1 MMKKTVLW
9 ALAALLFVSCGQ
21 KKQDIGEAGN
31 DYAVLTLQPTDI
43 ELNTAYPATI
53 KGMQDIE
60 IRPKVS
66 GYLTQLLVDEGATVR
81 KGQALFKIDDVQY
94 QAAVNQAQAQV
105 NVVKANINTQKLTVE
120 NKKMLHSKQIV
131 SDYDLQTAINQLA
144 SLEAQ
149 LQQAEA
155 ALQSARD
162 NLRYCTVT
170 SPGDGV
176 VGVIPYRVG
185 SLVSAS
191 SAQPLTT
198 VSSIN
203 EMYVYFSMTEKQLL
217 TLTREQG
224 GLSEAIKNMPP
235 VTLVLSDGTTY
246 SETGKVSTISG
257 VIDTST
263 GAVQM
268 RATFSNA
275 QRVLRSGGTGSVL
288 IPTNQKGAIVIPQ
301 KATYEIQDKKFVYV
315 VNAKNK
321 VQNREIEVLVQN
333 DGQNYV
339 VSSGLKAGE
348 RIVVDGVSKLKNDME
363 IKPITP
369 EQADKNVQ
377 QQKQALKD
385 GKMPGQN

>member
-1 MMKKTVLW
+1 MKKTALW
-9 ALAALLFVSCGQ
+9 ALAALLFASCGQ
-21 KKQDIGEAGN
+21 KSQNIGEAGN
-31 DYAVLTLQPTDI
+31 DYTVVTLQPKDV

-81 KGQALFKIDDVQY
+81 KGQPLFKIDDVQY
-94 QAAVNQAQAQV
+94 RAAVNQAIASV

-120 NKKMLHSKQIV
+120 NKKMLHAKQII

-217 TLTREQG
+217 ALTREQG
-224 GLSEAIKNMPP
+224 GLNEALKNMPP

-257 VIDTST
+257 VIDPST

-288 IPTNQKGAIVIPQ
+288 MPNNQKGAIVIPQ
-301 KATYEIQDKKFVYV
+301 KATYEIQNKKFVYV
-315 VNAKNK
+315 VDAKNK
-321 VQNREIEVLVQN
+321 VQSREIQVLVQN

-339 VSSGLKAGE
+339 VSDGLKAGE
-348 RIVVDGVSKLKNDME
+348 RIVVDGVNNLKNGMD

>member
-1 MMKKTVLW
+1 MKKTALW

-21 KKQDIGEAGN
+21 KKQQLGEAGN
-31 DYAVLTLQPTDI
+31 DYAVVTLQPTDI
-43 ELNTAYPATI
+43 ELSTAYPATI

-94 QAAVNQAQAQV
+94 QAAVNQAQAAV

-217 TLTREQG
+217 ALTREQG
-224 GLSEAIKNMPP
+224 GLNEALKNMPP

-257 VIDTST
+257 VIDPQT

-268 RATFSNA
+268 RATFSNV
-275 QRVLRSGGTGSVL
+275 QHVLRSGGTGSVL
-288 IPTNQKGAIVIPQ
+288 MPNNQKGAIVIPQ
-301 KATYEIQDKKFVYV
+301 KATYEIQNKKFVYV
-315 VNAKNK
+315 VDSKNK
-321 VQNREIEVLVQN
+321 VQSREIEVLVQN

-348 RIVVDGVSKLKNDME
+348 RIVVDGVNKLKNGMD

>member
-1 MMKKTVLW
+1 MKKTALW
-9 ALAALLFVSCGQ
+9 ALAALLFASCGQ
-21 KKQDIGEAGN
+21 KSQNIGEAGN
-31 DYAVLTLQPTDI
+31 DYAVVTLQPKDV

-81 KGQALFKIDDVQY
+81 KGQPLFKIDDVQY
-94 QAAVNQAQAQV
+94 RAAVNQAIASV

-120 NKKMLHSKQIV
+120 NKKMLHAKQII

-217 TLTREQG
+217 ALTREQG
-224 GLSEAIKNMPP
+224 GLNEAMKNMPP

-257 VIDTST
+257 VIDPQT

-268 RATFSNA
+268 RATFSNV
-275 QRVLRSGGTGSVL
+275 QHVLRSGGTGSVL
-288 IPTNQKGAIVIPQ
+288 MPNNQKGAIVIPQ
-301 KATYEIQDKKFVYV
+301 KATYEIQNKKFVYV
-315 VNAKNK
+315 VDNKNK
-321 VQNREIEVLVQN
+321 VQSREIEVLVQN

-348 RIVVDGVSKLKNDME
+348 RIVVDGVNKLKNGMD

>member
-1 MMKKTVLW
+1 MKKTALW

-21 KKQDIGEAGN
+21 KKQQLGEAGN
-31 DYAVLTLQPTDI
+31 DYAVVTLQPTDI
-43 ELNTAYPATI
+43 ELSTAYPATI

-94 QAAVNQAQAQV
+94 QAAVNQAQASV

-120 NKKMLHSKQIV
+120 NKKMLHSKQII

-224 GLSEAIKNMPP
+224 GLNEALKNMPP

-257 VIDTST
+257 VIDPST

-288 IPTNQKGAIVIPQ
+288 MPNNQKGAIVIPQ
-301 KATYEIQDKKFVYV
+301 KATYEIQNKKFVYV
-315 VNAKNK
+315 VDAKNK
-321 VQNREIEVLVQN
+321 VQSREIQVLVQN

-339 VSSGLKAGE
+339 VSDGLKAGE
-348 RIVVDGVSKLKNDME
+348 RIVVDGVNKLKNDME

-369 EQADKNVQ
+369 EQANKNVE

>member
-1 MMKKTVLW
+1 MKKTALW
-9 ALAALLFVSCGQ
+9 ALAALLFASCGQ
-21 KKQDIGEAGN
+21 KSQNIGEAGN
-31 DYAVLTLQPTDI
+31 DYAVVTLQPKDV

-81 KGQALFKIDDVQY
+81 KGQPLFKIDDVQY
-94 QAAVNQAQAQV
+94 RAAVNQAIASV

-120 NKKMLHSKQIV
+120 NKKMLHSKQII

-217 TLTREQG
+217 ALTREQG
-224 GLSEAIKNMPP
+224 GLNEALKNMPP

-257 VIDTST
+257 VIDPQT

-268 RATFSNA
+268 RATFSNV
-275 QRVLRSGGTGSVL
+275 QHVLRSGGTGSVL
-288 IPTNQKGAIVIPQ
+288 MPNNQKGAIVIPQ
-301 KATYEIQDKKFVYV
+301 KATYEIQNKKFVYV
-315 VNAKNK
+315 VDSKNK
-321 VQNREIEVLVQN
+321 VQSREIEVLVQN

-348 RIVVDGVSKLKNDME
+348 RIVVDGVNKLKNGMD

>member
-1 MMKKTVLW
+1 MKKTALW
-9 ALAALLFVSCGQ
+9 ALAALLFASCGQ
-21 KKQDIGEAGN
+21 KSQNIGEAGN
-31 DYAVLTLQPTDI
+31 DYAVVTLQPKDV

-81 KGQALFKIDDVQY
+81 KGQPLFKIDDVQY
-94 QAAVNQAQAQV
+94 RAAVNQAIASV

-120 NKKMLHSKQIV
+120 NKKMLHSKQII

-217 TLTREQG
+217 ALTREQG
-224 GLSEAIKNMPP
+224 GLNEAMKNMPP

-257 VIDTST
+257 VIDPQT

-268 RATFSNA
+268 RATFGNA
-275 QRVLRSGGTGSVL
+275 QHVLRSGGTGSVL
-288 IPTNQKGAIVIPQ
+288 MPNNQKGAIVIPQ
-301 KATYEIQDKKFVYV
+301 KATYEIQNKKFVYV
-315 VNAKNK
+315 VDNKNK
-321 VQNREIEVLVQN
+321 VQSREIEVLVQN

-348 RIVVDGVSKLKNDME
+348 RIVVDGVNKLKNGMD

>member
-1 MMKKTVLW
+1 MKKTALW
-9 ALAALLFVSCGQ
+9 ALAALLFASCGQ
-21 KKQDIGEAGN
+21 KSQNIGEAGN
-31 DYAVLTLQPTDI
+31 DYAVVTLQPKDV

-81 KGQALFKIDDVQY
+81 KGQPLFKIDDVQY
-94 QAAVNQAQAQV
+94 RAAVNQAIASV

-120 NKKMLHSKQIV
+120 NKKMLHAKQII

-217 TLTREQG
+217 ALTREQG
-224 GLSEAIKNMPP
+224 GLNEALKNMPP

-257 VIDTST
+257 VIDPQT

-288 IPTNQKGAIVIPQ
+288 MPNNQKGAIVIPQ
-301 KATYEIQDKKFVYV
+301 KATYEIQNKKFVYV
-315 VNAKNK
+315 VDAKNK
-321 VQNREIEVLVQN
+321 VQSREIQVLVQN

-339 VSSGLKAGE
+339 VSSGLKVGE
-348 RIVVDGVSKLKNDME
+348 RIVVDGVNKLKNGMD

>member
-1 MMKKTVLW
+1 MKKTALW
-9 ALAALLFVSCGQ
+9 ALAALLFASCGQ
-21 KKQDIGEAGN
+21 KSQNIGEAGN
-31 DYAVLTLQPTDI
+31 DYAVVTLQPKDV

-81 KGQALFKIDDVQY
+81 KGQPLFKIDDVQY
-94 QAAVNQAQAQV
+94 RAAVNQAIASV

-120 NKKMLHSKQIV
+120 NKKMLHAKQII

-217 TLTREQG
+217 ALTREQG
-224 GLSEAIKNMPP
+224 GLNEALKNMPP

-257 VIDTST
+257 VIDPST

-288 IPTNQKGAIVIPQ
+288 MPNNQKGAIVIPQ
-301 KATYEIQDKKFVYV
+301 KATYEIQNKKFVYV
-315 VNAKNK
+315 VDAKNK
-321 VQNREIEVLVQN
+321 VQSREIQVLVQN

-339 VSSGLKAGE
+339 VSDGLKAGE
-348 RIVVDGVSKLKNDME
+348 RIVVDGVNKLKNDME

-369 EQADKNVQ
+369 EQANKNVE

>member
-1 MMKKTVLW
+1 MKKTALW
-9 ALAALLFVSCGQ
+9 ALAALLFASCGQ

-31 DYAVLTLQPTDI
+31 DYAVVTLQPKDV

-94 QAAVNQAQAQV
+94 QAAVNQAVASV

-120 NKKMLHSKQIV
+120 NKKMLHSKQII

-144 SLEAQ
+144 ALEAQ

-217 TLTREQG
+217 ALTREQG
-224 GLSEAIKNMPP
+224 GLNEAMKNMPP

-257 VIDTST
+257 VIDPQT

-275 QRVLRSGGTGSVL
+275 ERVLRSGGTGSVL
-288 IPTNQKGAIVIPQ
+288 MPNNQKGAIVIPQ
-301 KATYEIQDKKFVYV
+301 KATYEIQNKKFVYV
-315 VNAKNK
+315 VDSKNK
-321 VQNREIEVLVQN
+321 VQSREIEVLVQN

-348 RIVVDGVSKLKNDME
+348 RIVVDGVNKLKNGMD

>member
-1 MMKKTVLW
+1 MKKTALW

-21 KKQDIGEAGN
+21 KKQQLGEAGN
-31 DYAVLTLQPTDI
+31 DYAVVTLQPTDI
-43 ELNTAYPATI
+43 ELSTAYPATI

-94 QAAVNQAQAQV
+94 QAAVNQAQASV

-120 NKKMLHSKQIV
+120 NKKMLHSKQII

-217 TLTREQG
+217 ALTREQG
-224 GLSEAIKNMPP
+224 GLNEALKNMPP

-257 VIDTST
+257 VIDPQT

-288 IPTNQKGAIVIPQ
+288 MPNNQKGAIVIPQ
-301 KATYEIQDKKFVYV
+301 KATYEIQNKKFVYV
-315 VNAKNK
+315 VDAKNK
-321 VQNREIEVLVQN
+321 VQSREIQVLVQN

-339 VSSGLKAGE
+339 VSDGLKAGE
-348 RIVVDGVSKLKNDME
+348 RIVVDGVNKLKNDME

-369 EQADKNVQ
+369 EQANKNVE